1 MVKGTVQT
9 EKLRPSSKYVLEPS
23 KIETLGPWFTNNLSD
38 TAELN
43 MTFTEKRFNIR
54 EKLGRV
60 AVLKLLILSS
70 VPVDHDSP
78 STE

>member
-1 MVKGTVQT
+1 MVKETVQT
-9 EKLRPSSKYVLEPS
+9 EKLRPSSKYVLES
-23 KIETLGPWFTNNLSD
+23 SRIETLGPWFTNNLSD

-60 AVLKLLILSS
+60 VILKLLIISS
-70 VPVDHDSP
+70 VPVDHASQ
-78 STE
+78 STA